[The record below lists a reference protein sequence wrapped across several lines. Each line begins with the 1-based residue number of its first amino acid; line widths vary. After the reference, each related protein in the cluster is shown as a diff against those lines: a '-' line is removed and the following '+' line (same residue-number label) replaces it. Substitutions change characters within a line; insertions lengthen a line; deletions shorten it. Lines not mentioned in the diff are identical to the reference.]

1 MLKYYLFIPV
11 RLGSTRLPKKQM
23 KTIKGKPILKYLV
36 ERLRHAKKI
45 SDIIICTTTNRT
57 DDPLVNYL
65 KSENIKFFR
74 GNEHD
79 LLVRFR
85 DASKQFRTDLIIVVD
100 GDDIYTD
107 PLYVDK
113 VVEKFEK
120 TNADYICG
128 IGFPHGFVP
137 IGIKRK
143 ALEKICKLK
152 VSNNT
157 ETGYREF
164 FTETNLFD
172 CKYIEPKKSLK
183 FPNNLRLTLDYKED
197 FLFAKEIFSQLENNF
212 HLKDIL
218 ELLEKT
224 PNLLKLIDGVDEK
237 WNKYFETNFTDL
249 SLKAKT
255 R

>member
-1 MLKYYLFIPV
+1 MPV

-23 KTIKGKPILKYLV
+23 KIIKGKPILKHIV
-36 ERLRHAKKI
+36 ERLKHAKNIK
-45 SDIIICTTTNRT
+45 DIVICTTTKKT

-85 DASKQFRTDLIIVVD
+85 DASRQFKTNLIVIVD

-120 TNADYICG
+120 TNADYISG
-128 IGFPHGFVP
+128 DGFPHGFVP
-137 IGIKRK
+137 IGIKRT

-152 VSNNT
+152 ISDNT

-164 FTETNLFD
+164 FTDTNLFD
-172 CKYIEPKKSLK
+172 CKYIKPKKDLK
-183 FPNNLRLTLDYKED
+183 FPKNLRLTLDYKED
-197 FLFAKEIFSQLENNF
+197 FLFAKEIIGQLGTNF

-218 ELLEKT
+218 ELLDKE
-224 PNLLKLIDGVDEK
+224 PRLLKLIDGIDEK
-237 WNKYFETNFTDL
+237 WNKYYKTNYTDL
-249 SLKAKT
+249 SIKPKT
-255 R
+255 K

>member
-1 MLKYYLFIPV
+1 
-11 RLGSTRLPKKQM
+11 M
-23 KTIKGKPILKYLV
+23 KIIKGKPILKHIV
-36 ERLRHAKKI
+36 ERLKHAKNIK
-45 SDIIICTTTNRT
+45 DIVICTTTKKT

-65 KSENIKFFR
+65 KSENITFFR

-85 DASKQFRTDLIIVVD
+85 DASRQFKTNLIVIVD

-120 TNADYICG
+120 TNADYISG
-128 IGFPHGFVP
+128 DGFPHGFVP
-137 IGIKRK
+137 IGIKRT

-152 VSNNT
+152 ISDNT

-164 FTETNLFD
+164 FTDTNLFD
-172 CKYIEPKKSLK
+172 CKYIKPKKDLK
-183 FPNNLRLTLDYKED
+183 FPKNLRLTLDYKED
-197 FLFAKEIFSQLENNF
+197 FLFAKEIIGQLGTNF

-218 ELLEKT
+218 ELLDKE
-224 PNLLKLIDGVDEK
+224 PRLLKLIDGIDEK
-237 WNKYFETNFTDL
+237 WNKYYKTNYTDL
-249 SLKAKT
+249 SIKPKT
-255 R
+255 K